1 MPPGG
6 IRRRNPLALPSKDQA
21 AIDLKM
27 LCSLPLHQQASFTRA
42 FLKKPRFLIDPCRG
56 DWYDRW
62 GLLVFIATGLTAVV
76 TPGEGAFFPPAQ
88 VEMSFRFFVNMA
100 LNLIFFLDM
109 VTQFFAM
116 YHDGD
121 RWVKSWQQIVCKYL
135 HTWFTVDF
143 VALIPF
149 DLVGFNGM
157 RGTRILR
164 CLRPL

>member
-1 MPPGG
+1 M
-6 IRRRNPLALPSKDQA
+6 
-21 AIDLKM
+21 
-27 LCSLPLHQQASFTRA
+27 
-42 FLKKPRFLIDPCRG
+42 
-56 DWYDRW
+56 

-76 TPGEGAFFPPAQ
+76 TPGEVAFFPPAQ

-135 HTWFTVDF
+135 HTWFMVDF